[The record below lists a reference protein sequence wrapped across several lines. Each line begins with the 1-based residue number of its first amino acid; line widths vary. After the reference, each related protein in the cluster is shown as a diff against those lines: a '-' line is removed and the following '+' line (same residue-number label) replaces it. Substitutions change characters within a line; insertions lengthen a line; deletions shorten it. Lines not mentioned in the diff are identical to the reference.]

1 MIPALP
7 NHRGDGN
14 KAELAV
20 YFVAMWIGEGHP
32 GIAKL
37 PTRTK
42 LAAFGCGLT
51 VAEPLSALV
60 DDRFPERAADAR
72 APR

>member
-1 MIPALP
+1 MIPALL

-20 YFVAMWIGEGHP
+20 HFGAKWIGQGHP

-37 PTRTK
+37 RACIM
-42 LAAFGCGLT
+42 LAAFGHGAT
-51 VAEPLSALV
+51 VTEPLSALV
-60 DDRFPERAADAR
+60 DDRFPERAAVAR
-72 APR
+72 ASR